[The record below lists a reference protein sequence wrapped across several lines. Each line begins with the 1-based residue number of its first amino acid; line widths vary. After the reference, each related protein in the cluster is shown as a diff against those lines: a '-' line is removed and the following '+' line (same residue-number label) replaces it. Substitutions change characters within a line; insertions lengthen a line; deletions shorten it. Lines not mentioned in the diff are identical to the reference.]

1 MSVVSVVISLFL
13 YVNIQYIY
21 TIKQTFIRPRNFLI
35 FFVTLQGILLIE
47 IPISPV
53 FASIPLSITEVQI
66 EGVHANDEYV
76 RLKNTSGDIIDLTGF
91 KISQKIYS
99 QTKKTCSEETL
110 VTTNRFTKK
119 SIPKDGNFL
128 IAHPDY
134 ANFHPLEPP
143 ADLLYPTSNTLT
155 KNTMEIT
162 LFDAQGRVVDKRIL
176 GTACE
181 KETPPP
187 DPESLPNT
195 GVLHINE
202 IFPDPDTPEDAGE
215 YIELFNP
222 GDTLIGLSGWKITDA
237 TKTGVHTFPGEA
249 SIPAHGYFVIDDT
262 DFPFSL
268 NNGKETISLFDPLGA
283 LVDTVTYTKTTEG
296 ASLNRTDTGWRS
308 SRTLTPLAPNILS
321 NTLPET
327 KERVP
332 KKGYRKTDLDF
343 RANGKDRDGDRLK
356 YVWDF
361 GDGHRSYLEKT
372 HHKYEESGTY
382 TVTLTTKDG
391 NEETVET
398 FQIRIEKF
406 DPPKL
411 RITSFLPNPTGKD
424 TLPGSE
430 WIEIENKTKKKVDL
444 LGYGIATGTKKLI
457 NHPIRTS
464 FIIPKKS
471 ARRLTR
477 EHALFSLPN
486 RKGKLELRAPDGK
499 PIHALKYD
507 FAASLTD
514 DTILRKKKGE
524 PLETI
529 LPAKN
534 QTSSTRPET
543 TETPSIPIAEPSTPA
558 PPAPIGTS
566 HPDSPPTSPENT
578 KAKQFLKLTT
588 IGTPL
593 SIPKNI
599 PIHAKYT
606 ARTDEWLPASP
617 HYASI
622 LLDHL
627 SAEANARINSL
638 FSSEE

>member
-1 MSVVSVVISLFL
+1 M
-13 YVNIQYIY
+13 
-21 TIKQTFIRPRNFLI
+21 
-35 FFVTLQGILLIE
+35 LIE

-66 EGVHANDEYV
+66 EGVRANDEYV

-222 GDTLIGLSGWKITDA
+222 GDTLIGLSNWKITDA

-262 DFPFSL
+262 DFPFYL

-343 RANGKDRDGDRLK
+343 RANGKDADKDRLK

-361 GDGHRSYLEKT
+361 GDGHKSYLEDT
-372 HHKYEESGTY
+372 SHRYEKSGTY

-391 NEETVET
+391 SEEVVET
-398 FQIRIEKF
+398 FRLKIEKF

-411 RITSFLPNPTGKD
+411 RITGLLPNPAGKD
-424 TLPGSE
+424 TLPGAE
-430 WIEIENKTKKKVDL
+430 WIEIRNETKKNVDL
-444 LGYGIATGTKKLI
+444 LGYSIATGSKKLT
-457 NHPIRTS
+457 NHPLRTN

-471 ARRLTR
+471 VGRLTR
-477 EHALFSLPN
+477 AHALFALPN
-486 RKGKLELRAPDGK
+486 QKGKVELRAPDGQ
-499 PIHALKYD
+499 PIHTLKYN
-507 FAASLTD
+507 FPSSLASNTL
-514 DTILRKKKGE
+514 LHKEKGR
-524 PLETI
+524 PI
-529 LPAKN
+529 
-534 QTSSTRPET
+534 TSIQSP
-543 TETPSIPIAEPSTPA
+543 EPSQYPQGENLKEEA
-558 PPAPIGTS
+558 NMPLASEPIT
-566 HPDSPPTSPENT
+566 HLP
-578 KAKQFLKLTT
+578 
-588 IGTPL
+588 TPL
-593 SIPKNI
+593 SSAKDLAPSDKYETLKNTQQFLQLTALGTSVMI
-599 PIHAKYT
+599 SENVPLYQKAPRDTQINSQLHAN
-606 ARTDEWLPASP
+606 P
-617 HYASI
+617 HYLTVFLTDFSTR
-622 LLDHL
+622 
-627 SAEANARINSL
+627 ANTELNQL
-638 FSSEE
+638 FFSHESGE

>member
-1 MSVVSVVISLFL
+1 MLYRYAFLLSL
-13 YVNIQYIY
+13 IPQI
-21 TIKQTFIRPRNFLI
+21 
-35 FFVTLQGILLIE
+35 ILLCFLC
-47 IPISPV
+47 PAA
-53 FASIPLSITEVQI
+53 FAGLPLFITEIQI
-66 EGVHANDEYV
+66 EGIRANDEFI
-76 RLKNTSGDIIDLTGF
+76 RLKNTGAGISDLTGF
-91 KISQKIYS
+91 KIT
-99 QTKKTCSEETL
+99 QTIHSKTKNTCTEETL
-110 VTTNRFTKK
+110 VTASRFNQK
-119 SIPKDGNFL
+119 SIPKDGHFL

-143 ADLLYPTSNTLT
+143 ADLLYPASNTLT

-187 DPESLPNT
+187 DPEPLPNT

-222 GDTLIGLSGWKITDA
+222 GDTLIGLSNWKITDA

-343 RANGKDRDGDRLK
+343 RANGKDADKDRLK

-361 GDGHRSYLEKT
+361 GDGHKSYLEDT
-372 HHKYEESGTY
+372 SHRYEKSGTY

-391 NEETVET
+391 NEEVVET
-398 FQIRIEKF
+398 FRLKIEKF

-411 RITSFLPNPTGKD
+411 RITGLLPNPAGKD
-424 TLPGSE
+424 TLPGAE
-430 WIEIENKTKKKVDL
+430 WIEIRNETKKNVDL
-444 LGYGIATGTKKLI
+444 LGYSIATGSKKLT
-457 NHPIRTS
+457 NHPLRTN

-471 ARRLTR
+471 VRRLTR
-477 EHALFSLPN
+477 THALFALPN
-486 RKGKLELRAPDGK
+486 QKGKVELRAPDGK
-499 PIHALKYD
+499 PIHTLKYD

-514 DTILRKKKGE
+514 DTVLRKEKGG
-524 PLETI
+524 PITTI
-529 LPAKN
+529 VP
-534 QTSSTRPET
+534 
-543 TETPSIPIAEPSTPA
+543 TENPPA
-558 PPAPIGTS
+558 PPRLPTTEEVPIPAVTSAATVSSDPEMDTSSPVLPSAPPADMNDTRFLELTTLGTS
-566 HPDSPPTSPENT
+566 LAIPEHQTIHPTPE
-578 KAKQFLKLTT
+578 
-588 IGTPL
+588 I
-593 SIPKNI
+593 
-599 PIHAKYT
+599 
-606 ARTDEWLPASP
+606 RTDEWLTPNP
-617 HYASI
+617 HYA
-622 LLDHL
+622 LVFLDHL
-627 SAEANARINSL
+627 SATTNSRINAF
-638 FSSEE
+638 FSSDK